1 METNQHLF
9 SSKVEL
15 PSAVGMG
22 EEEMEEAA
30 KQYARLWSEEE
41 SSKLEE
47 LEKDD
52 IREPFKFKF
61 STIEDGCGCFVM
73 RFVTNKDTWHIVNV
87 K

>member
-1 METNQHLF
+1 
-9 SSKVEL
+9 
-15 PSAVGMG
+15 
-22 EEEMEEAA
+22 MEEAA

-61 STIEDGCGCFVM
+61 STIEDMWLFCDEICDKQGYLAYCECKVE
-73 RFVTNKDTWHIVNV
+73 
-87 K
+87 